1 MTTPH
6 SLRIQFSYAVK
17 LNSNS
22 KSLNNI
28 EEYIKSNQIKSNSLI
43 PEYSTLKACLMASFD
58 WYALHDDTMFL
69 NAEKVDKDKIEQ
81 EIERIN
87 EYLENKY

>member
-1 MTTPH
+1 
-6 SLRIQFSYAVK
+6 
-17 LNSNS
+17 
-22 KSLNNI
+22 
-28 EEYIKSNQIKSNSLI
+28 
-43 PEYSTLKACLMASFD
+43 MASFD